1 VVHSVDLVKSL
12 VLDAPIG
19 EFVTSVDGEF
29 ITANPAYERL
39 SGYDLEALQS
49 LRMPDLVHPDDLNA
63 LIGGIYAMVQGEIAQ
78 FSQDR
83 RLRRPDGTYVW
94 VHGVTTMVR
103 DGSGTPSHFL
113 SFVHEITSRRAA
125 EDELRASEAQYRA
138 VLDALQEGIV
148 VHRPDLTITS
158 CNESAPQ
165 ILGVTKEQLVDRSA
179 MDPAWRAITSDGEAL
194 QAEDHPSVVA
204 MRTRQ
209 PQIGVELGVYKP
221 DGSLTWLSVTS
232 KPLFRDGSDE
242 PYAVV
247 ATFADITERR
257 RAEEA
262 LRESERMY
270 RNLAETLLVARDERK
285 QFEDK
290 LTHQATHDALTG
302 LPNRA
307 HVLELLEVAVTD
319 AERTGAPLAVLF
331 LDIDRFKYVNDRFG
345 HDVGDVLL
353 RDVATRLAE
362 VTRAGDTLARLGGDE
377 FVVLCNGV
385 ATEAEAKRVADR
397 VLASL
402 LREPFR
408 AGDLEVPVTASIGIA
423 RSSGGD
429 HPEGLLREADAAMYR
444 AKAQGRSRHELFD
457 DAMRARI
464 HTRGQLADQLAIGL
478 ERGEIVNWYQPS
490 VALAT
495 GKVIGVEALARW
507 QHPTRGL
514 VAPLEF
520 IELAES
526 TGLINQ
532 LGHEV
537 LRNGLEQAA
546 KWVAELGDDAP
557 VLQVNLS
564 PRQLSGG
571 GLVSMVRAALEATGV
586 APSLLCF
593 EITENALMDDVDH
606 AVATL
611 VELRGLG
618 VKVAIDDFGTGYSSL
633 AYLRS
638 FPVDVLKVDQ
648 SFIDGLGPDPE
659 DSAIVA
665 AIVNLA
671 ATLELDAIAEG
682 VETEEQLE
690 LLRQLGCD
698 EAQGYLFSRPLP
710 ADEMLAFL
718 AEPAWDQAGASMRP
732 AHVR

>member
-1 VVHSVDLVKSL
+1 MVSSVDLVTSL

-19 EFVTSVDGEF
+19 EFVTSVDGQF

-39 SGYDLEALQS
+39 SGYDLEALQD
-49 LRMPDLVHPDDLNA
+49 LRIPDLVHPDDLPA
-63 LIGGIYAMVQGEIAQ
+63 LYEGIYAMVQGELTQ
-78 FSQDR
+78 FSQER
-83 RLRRPDGTYVW
+83 RLLRPDGSQVW

-103 DGSGTPSHFL
+103 DGAGNPSHFL

-125 EDELRASEAQYRA
+125 DDELRASEAQYRA

-165 ILGVTKEQLVDRSA
+165 ILGVTKDQLINVSA
-179 MDPAWRAITSDGEAL
+179 MDAGWRAITADGKPLEAD
-194 QAEDHPSVVA
+194 DHPSVVA
-204 MRTRQ
+204 MRTRA
-209 PQIGVELGVYKP
+209 PQIGVELGVYRP
-221 DGSLTWLSVTS
+221 DGSLRWLSVSS
-232 KPLFRDGSDE
+232 KPLFRDGGDE

-257 RAEEA
+257 VAEDA

-270 RNLAETLLVARDERK
+270 RTLAESLLVARDERK

-307 HVLELLEVAVTD
+307 HVLELLEVAVAK
-319 AERTGAPLAVLF
+319 AELTGSPLALLF

-353 RDVATRLAE
+353 RDVATRLAS

-377 FVVLCNGV
+377 FVVLCNGI

-423 RSSGGD
+423 RSNGGD

-444 AKAQGRSRHELFD
+444 AKAEGRSRHEIFD

-478 ERGEIVNWYQPS
+478 ERGEIINWYQPS
-490 VALAT
+490 IALET
-495 GKVIGVEALARW
+495 GRVVGVEALARW

-514 VAPLEF
+514 LSPVDF

-532 LGHEV
+532 LGSAV
-537 LRNGLEQAA
+537 LRSGLEQAA
-546 KWVAELGDDAP
+546 QWSAALGDRAP

-571 GLVSMVRAALEATGV
+571 GLVAMVRAALDESGV

-593 EITENALMDDVDH
+593 EITENALMDDVAH
-606 AVATL
+606 AVETL
-611 VELRGLG
+611 EELRALG

-638 FPVDVLKVDQ
+638 FPVDVLKVDR
-648 SFIDGLGPDPE
+648 SFVDGLGPDPE

-665 AIVNLA
+665 AVIQLA
-671 ATLELDAIAEG
+671 HTLDLCAVAEG
-682 VETEEQLE
+682 VETGAQLE

-698 EAQGYLFSRPLP
+698 EAQGYLFSHPLP
-710 ADEMLAFL
+710 ADDMASFL
-718 AEPAWDQAGASMRP
+718 VLPEWAQAGVSMRP